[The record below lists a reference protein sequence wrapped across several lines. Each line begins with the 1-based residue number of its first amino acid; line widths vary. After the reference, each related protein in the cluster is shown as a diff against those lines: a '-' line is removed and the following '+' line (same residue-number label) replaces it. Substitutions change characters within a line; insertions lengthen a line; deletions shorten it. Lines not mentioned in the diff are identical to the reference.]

1 MKKPIIFFSFLAAL
15 ILMQTSSVLS
25 QEGFRVKFFDNTRD
39 DGGMAY
45 NFFVGDDAE
54 QFGTSING
62 FGSGFIFD
70 VLAGRH
76 SVDFISLGTEAI
88 HLSAGAGIA
97 INKYRFSDNLV
108 FQLQGDQVVVIEDTD
123 SDHDYIN
130 TFFGYGKSKLVYGS
144 VYFPVYFNISAGPV
158 YLSAGVFFD
167 RYLAGKHKR
176 KFKVDGEKEKILI
189 EPNEFKDFNLNKSKY
204 GINASLVHKN
214 TGFGIGFT
222 YMLTPFF
229 QEGKGPDLNEM
240 RISFTYDFAKY
251 TRR

>member
-1 MKKPIIFFSFLAAL
+1 MKKRIIFFAFLAVL
-15 ILMQTSSVLS
+15 ILMQTFPVLS

-39 DGGMAY
+39 DAGMAY
-45 NFFVGDDAE
+45 NFFLGDDAE
-54 QFGTSING
+54 QFSTSING

-70 VLAGRH
+70 VLTGRY
-76 SVDFISLGTEAI
+76 SVDFISLGTEAV
-88 HLSAGAGIA
+88 HLSAGVGVAV
-97 INKYRFSDNLV
+97 NKYRFSDNLV
-108 FQLQGDQVVVIEDTD
+108 FQLQGDQVVVTEDND
-123 SDHDYIN
+123 PDHDYIN

-144 VYFPVYFNISAGPV
+144 VYFPVNFNISAGPV

-176 KFKVDGEKEKILI
+176 KFKVDGEKEKVLI

-214 TGFGIGFT
+214 TGLGIGFT

-240 RISFTYDFAKY
+240 RISFTFDFAKY
-251 TRR
+251 TR

>member
-1 MKKPIIFFSFLAAL
+1 MRKRIIFFSFLFAL
-15 ILMQTSSVLS
+15 ILMQTSPVLS
-25 QEGFRVKFFDNTRD
+25 QEGFRVKFFDNIRD

-45 NFFVGDDAE
+45 NFFLGDDAE
-54 QFGTSING
+54 QFSTSING

-70 VLAGRH
+70 VLTGRH
-76 SVDFISLGTEAI
+76 SVDFISLGTESVF
-88 HLSAGAGIA
+88 LSAGAGVA

-108 FQLQGDQVVVIEDTD
+108 FQLQGDQVVITEDTEP
-123 SDHDYIN
+123 DHDYVN

-144 VYFPVYFNISAGPV
+144 VYFPVNFNISAGPV

-176 KFKVDGEKEKILI
+176 KFIVNEEKEKVLI
-189 EPNEFKDFNLNKSKY
+189 EPNEFRDFNLNKSKY
-204 GINASLVHKN
+204 GINVSLVHKN

-240 RISFTYDFAKY
+240 RVSFTFDFAKY

>member
-1 MKKPIIFFSFLAAL
+1 MEN
-15 ILMQTSSVLS
+15 IL
-25 QEGFRVKFFDNTRD
+25 
-39 DGGMAY
+39 
-45 NFFVGDDAE
+45 

-70 VLAGRH
+70 VLTGRY
-76 SVDFISLGTEAI
+76 SVDFISLGSE
-88 HLSAGAGIA
+88 S
-97 INKYRFSDNLV
+97 
-108 FQLQGDQVVVIEDTD
+108 
-123 SDHDYIN
+123 
-130 TFFGYGKSKLVYGS
+130 
-144 VYFPVYFNISAGPV
+144 V

-176 KFKVDGEKEKILI
+176 KFKVDGEKEKVLI

-214 TGFGIGFT
+214 TGLGIGFT

-240 RISFTYDFAKY
+240 RISFTFDFAKY
-251 TRR
+251 IK

>member
-1 MKKPIIFFSFLAAL
+1 MKKKVVFFAFLAAL
-15 ILMQTSSVLS
+15 ILIQTFPILS

-39 DGGMAY
+39 DGGLAY
-45 NFFVGDDAE
+45 NFFLGDDAE

-70 VLAGRH
+70 VLTGRY
-76 SVDFISLGTEAI
+76 SVDFISLGTESVY
-88 HLSAGAGIA
+88 LSFGAGFA
-97 INKYRFSDNLV
+97 ISKYRFSDNLV
-108 FQLQGDQVVVIEDTD
+108 FELHGDHIFVTEDID
-123 SDHDYIN
+123 PDHDYVN

-144 VYFPVYFNISAGPV
+144 VYFPVNFNISAGPV

-176 KFKVDGEKEKILI
+176 KFKVEGEKEKVLI

-214 TGFGIGFT
+214 TGLGIGFT
-222 YMLTPFF
+222 YLLTPFF

-240 RISFTYDFAKY
+240 RISFTFDFAKY
-251 TRR
+251 TK